1 MKSLLLAALFVTAIC
16 APAVLAQKWEVGGG
30 VGGSFYTSQD
40 YKNAVGAA
48 KAGLSDGVAASIWL
62 GNNSSR
68 LVGGELRY
76 DYEKTDLQL
85 SSGSTHVSFGAD
97 THAFHY
103 DLLLHF
109 TPRSSR
115 VRPFILGGGG
125 VKLYRGT
132 GAESAFQPLSSF
144 ALLTKANET
153 KGLLS
158 VGAGIKFAVT
168 HSFQLR
174 VDVHDY
180 ITPFPKSV
188 IAPALGAKTDGWL
201 QDFVAM
207 AGLSITF

>member
-1 MKSLLLAALFVTAIC
+1 MKSLLLVTLLVGMLS
-16 APAVLAQKWEVGGG
+16 APALLAQKWEVGGG

-40 YKNAVGAA
+40 FKNATAAA

-62 GNNSSR
+62 GNNSSQ
-68 LVGGELRY
+68 LIGGELRY
-76 DYEKTDLQL
+76 DYEKTDLKL
-85 SSGSTHVSFGAD
+85 SSGSTNVSFAAD
-97 THAFHY
+97 THAVHY
-103 DLLLHF
+103 DLLLHL

-153 KGLLS
+153 KGLIS

-168 HSFQLR
+168 RSFQLR
-174 VDVHDY
+174 VEVHDY
-180 ITPFPKSV
+180 ITPFPQKV
-188 IAPALGAKTDGWL
+188 ITPALGAKTDGWL
-201 QDFVAM
+201 QDFVVM

>member
-1 MKSLLLAALFVTAIC
+1 MPRLLSATLFFTMVS

-40 YKNAVGAA
+40 FKTAAGAA
-48 KAGLSDGVAASIWL
+48 QAGLSDGVAASIWL

-76 DYEKTDLQL
+76 DYEKTDLKL

-97 THAFHY
+97 THAIHY
-103 DLLLHF
+103 DLLLHL
-109 TPRSSR
+109 TPRGSR
-115 VRPFILGGGG
+115 VRPFVLGGGG

-132 GAESAFQPLSSF
+132 GAEAAFQPLSAF
-144 ALLTKANET
+144 ALLSKANET
-153 KGLLS
+153 KALVSL
-158 VGAGIKFAVT
+158 GAGIKFAVT
-168 HSFQLR
+168 HSFQFR
-174 VDVHDY
+174 VEVHDY
-180 ITPFPKSV
+180 LTPFPKSV
-188 IAPALGAKTDGWL
+188 IAPALGAKTEGWL

>member
-1 MKSLLLAALFVTAIC
+1 MKKILPIVFFSVLVTAC
-16 APAVLAQKWEVGGG
+16 TAFGQKWEVGAG
-30 VGGSFYTSQD
+30 VGGSFYTTQD
-40 YKNAVGAA
+40 YKNAAASA
-48 KAGLSDGVAASIWL
+48 KAGLSDGLAASVWL

-76 DYEKTDLQL
+76 DYEATDLHL
-85 SSGSTHVSFGAD
+85 SSGASSASFGAQ

-109 TPRSSR
+109 TPRASR
-115 VRPFILGGGG
+115 VRPFVAAGGG

-132 GAESAFQPLSSF
+132 GTEAAFQPLSSF
-144 ALLTKANET
+144 ALLTKTNDT

-158 VGAGIKFAVT
+158 VGAGIKVAIT
-168 HSFQLR
+168 HGLQLR
-174 VDVHDY
+174 LDAHDY
-180 ITPFPKSV
+180 VTPFPTKV
-188 IAPALGAKTDGWL
+188 IAPALGASTSGWL

>member
-1 MKSLLLAALFVTAIC
+1 MNRTLLATLFVTIIS
-16 APAVLAQKWEVGGG
+16 APAVLGQKWEVGGG

-40 YKNAVGAA
+40 FKNAAGAA
-48 KAGLSDGVAASIWL
+48 QAGLSDGVAASIWL

-68 LVGGELRY
+68 LLGGELRY
-76 DYEKTDLQL
+76 DYEKTDLKV
-85 SSGSTHVSFGAD
+85 SSGSTRVSFGAD

-109 TPRSSR
+109 APRNSR

-125 VKLYRGT
+125 VKLFRGT
-132 GAESAFQPLSSF
+132 GKESAFQPLSTF
-144 ALLTKANET
+144 ALLTKTNET

-158 VGAGIKFAVT
+158 LGAGIKFAVT
-168 HSFQLR
+168 HNFQLR
-174 VDVHDY
+174 VEVHDY
-180 ITPFPKSV
+180 ATPFPKSV
-188 IAPALGAKTDGWL
+188 IAPALGAKTEGWL